1 MPNVLL
7 PGYVRFL
14 RGTKAAFDKIITKDK
29 DTLYFIYDSEDQTK
43 GSLYLGNKLIGGG
56 SGSTTTVT
64 DINDL
69 ANVLISN
76 VQDKQILVYDAS
88 AGKWVNKT
96 PEEIQVEVMTGATA
110 DAAGTSGL
118 VPAPVAGEQDKYLR
132 GDGVWAA
139 PLSDEQLTALGKVDD
154 LETRVGSIETNV
166 GGLSTK
172 VGSLQTQYDNLIKDA
187 PAALDTLKEIADWIS
202 KDETG
207 TQALIQRV
215 TNIETKVTGLQDTV
229 GDIKEF
235 TRYAEGDTIVSILND
250 LDGRMKWSDM
260 DTVQE

>member
-1 MPNVLL
+1 MPNAL

-14 RGTKAAFDKIITKDK
+14 RGTKAAFDKIEIKDI

-56 SGSTTTVT
+56 NGSTATVT

-76 VQDKQILVYDAS
+76 VQDKQILTYDAS
-88 AGKWVNKT
+88 TKKWVNKT
-96 PEEIQVEVMTGATA
+96 PEEIQIEVMTGATA
-110 DAAGTSGL
+110 DTVGTSGL
-118 VPAPVAGEQDKYLR
+118 VPAPAAGAQDKFLR
-132 GDGVWAA
+132 GDGMWAA
-139 PLSDEQLTALGKVDD
+139 PLSDEQLTTLGKVDG
-154 LETRVGSIETNV
+154 LETRVGSIET
-166 GGLSTK
+166 K
-172 VGSLQTQYDNLIKDA
+172 YDNLIKDA
-187 PAALDTLKEIADWIS
+187 PAALDTLKEIADWIT

-229 GDIKEF
+229 GDITKF

-250 LDGRMKWSDM
+250 LDGRIKWSDM

>member
-1 MPNVLL
+1 MPNAL

-14 RGTKAAFDKIITKDK
+14 RGTKAAFDKIEIKDI

-56 SGSTTTVT
+56 NGSTATVT

-76 VQDKQILVYDAS
+76 VQDKQILTYDAS
-88 AGKWVNKT
+88 TKKWVNKT
-96 PEEIQVEVMTGATA
+96 PEEIQIEVMTGATA
-110 DAAGTSGL
+110 DTVGTSGL
-118 VPAPVAGEQDKYLR
+118 VPAPAAGEQDKYLR
-132 GDGVWAA
+132 GDGMWAA
-139 PLSDEQLTALGKVDD
+139 PLSDEQLTTLGKVDG
-154 LETRVGSIETNV
+154 LETRVGSIET
-166 GGLSTK
+166 K
-172 VGSLQTQYDNLIKDA
+172 YDNLIKDA
-187 PAALDTLKEIADWIS
+187 PAALDTLKEIADWIT

-207 TQALIQRV
+207 TQALIRRV

-229 GDIKEF
+229 GDITKF
-235 TRYAEGDTIVSILND
+235 TRYAEGDTVVSILND

>member
-1 MPNVLL
+1 MPNAL

-14 RGTKAAFDKIITKDK
+14 RGTKAAFDKIEIKDI

-56 SGSTTTVT
+56 NGSTATVT

-76 VQDKQILVYDAS
+76 VQDKQILTYDAS
-88 AGKWVNKT
+88 TKKWVNKT
-96 PEEIQVEVMTGATA
+96 PEEIQIEVMTGATA
-110 DAAGTSGL
+110 DTVGTSGL
-118 VPAPVAGEQDKYLR
+118 VPAPAAGEQDKYLR
-132 GDGVWAA
+132 GDGMWAA
-139 PLSDEQLTALGKVDD
+139 PLSDEQLTTLGKVDG
-154 LETRVGSIETNV
+154 LETRVGSIET
-166 GGLSTK
+166 K
-172 VGSLQTQYDNLIKDA
+172 YDNLIKDA
-187 PAALDTLKEIADWIS
+187 PAALDTLKEIADWIT

-207 TQALIQRV
+207 TQALIRRV

-229 GDIKEF
+229 GDITKF
-235 TRYAEGDTIVSILND
+235 TRYAEGDTVVSILND

-260 DTVQE
+260 DTVQG

>member
-1 MPNVLL
+1 MPNALS
-7 PGYVRFL
+7 GYVRFL
-14 RGTKAAFDKIITKDK
+14 RGTKAAFDKIEIKDI

-56 SGSTTTVT
+56 NGSTATVT

-76 VQDKQILVYDAS
+76 VQDKQILTYDAS
-88 AGKWVNKT
+88 TKKWVNKT
-96 PEEIQVEVMTGATA
+96 PEEIQIEVMTGATA
-110 DAAGTSGL
+110 DTVGTSGL
-118 VPAPVAGEQDKYLR
+118 VPAPAAGEQDKYLR
-132 GDGVWAA
+132 GDGMWAA
-139 PLSDEQLTALGKVDD
+139 PLSDKQLTTLGKVDG
-154 LETRVGSIETNV
+154 LETRVGSIET
-166 GGLSTK
+166 K
-172 VGSLQTQYDNLIKDA
+172 YDNLIKDA
-187 PAALDTLKEIADWIS
+187 PVALDTLKEIADWIT

-229 GDIKEF
+229 GDITKF

>member
-1 MPNVLL
+1 MPNAL

-14 RGTKAAFDKIITKDK
+14 RGTKAAFDKIEIKDI

-56 SGSTTTVT
+56 NGSTATVT

-76 VQDKQILVYDAS
+76 VQDKQILTYDAS
-88 AGKWVNKT
+88 TKKWVNKT
-96 PEEIQVEVMTGATA
+96 PEEIQIEVMTGATA
-110 DAAGTSGL
+110 DTVGTSGL
-118 VPAPVAGEQDKYLR
+118 VPAPAAGEQDKYLR
-132 GDGVWAA
+132 GDGMWAA
-139 PLSDEQLTALGKVDD
+139 PLSDEQLTTLGKVDG
-154 LETRVGSIETNV
+154 LETRVGSIET
-166 GGLSTK
+166 K
-172 VGSLQTQYDNLIKDA
+172 YDNLTKDA
-187 PAALDTLKEIADWIS
+187 PAALNTLKEIADWIT

-229 GDIKEF
+229 GDITKF
-235 TRYAEGDTIVSILND
+235 TRYAEGDTVVSILND

>member
-1 MPNVLL
+1 MPNALS
-7 PGYVRFL
+7 GYVRFL
-14 RGTKAAFDKIITKDK
+14 RGTKAAFDKIEIKDI

-56 SGSTTTVT
+56 NGSTATVT

-76 VQDKQILVYDAS
+76 VQDKQILTYDAS
-88 AGKWVNKT
+88 TKKWVNKT
-96 PEEIQVEVMTGATA
+96 PEEIQIEVMTGATA
-110 DAAGTSGL
+110 DTVGTSGL
-118 VPAPVAGEQDKYLR
+118 VPAPAAGEQDKYLR
-132 GDGVWAA
+132 GDGMWAA
-139 PLSDEQLTALGKVDD
+139 PLSDEQLTTLGKVDG
-154 LETRVGSIETNV
+154 LETRVGSIET
-166 GGLSTK
+166 K
-172 VGSLQTQYDNLIKDA
+172 YDNLIKDA
-187 PAALDTLKEIADWIS
+187 PAALDTLKEIADWIT

-215 TNIETKVTGLQDTV
+215 INIETKVTGLQDTV
-229 GDIKEF
+229 GDITKF
-235 TRYAEGDTIVSILND
+235 TRYAEGDTVVSILND

>member
-1 MPNVLL
+1 MPNAL

-14 RGTKAAFDKIITKDK
+14 RGTKAAFDKIEIKDI

-56 SGSTTTVT
+56 NGSTATVT

-76 VQDKQILVYDAS
+76 VQDKQILTYDAS
-88 AGKWVNKT
+88 TKKWVNKT
-96 PEEIQVEVMTGATA
+96 PEEIQIEVMTGATA
-110 DAAGTSGL
+110 DTVGTSGL
-118 VPAPVAGEQDKYLR
+118 VPAPAAGEQDKYLR
-132 GDGVWAA
+132 GDGMWAA
-139 PLSDEQLTALGKVDD
+139 PLSDEQLTTLGKVDG
-154 LETRVGSIETNV
+154 LETRVGSIET
-166 GGLSTK
+166 K
-172 VGSLQTQYDNLIKDA
+172 YDNLIKDA
-187 PAALDTLKEIADWIS
+187 PAALDTLKEIADWIT

-215 TNIETKVTGLQDTV
+215 INIETKVTGLQDTV
-229 GDIKEF
+229 GDITKF

>member
-1 MPNVLL
+1 MPNAL

-14 RGTKAAFDKIITKDK
+14 RGTKAAFDKIEIKYI

-56 SGSTTTVT
+56 NGSTATVT

-76 VQDKQILVYDAS
+76 VQDKQILTYDAS
-88 AGKWVNKT
+88 TKKWVNKT
-96 PEEIQVEVMTGATA
+96 PEEIQIEVMTGATA
-110 DAAGTSGL
+110 DTVGTSGL
-118 VPAPVAGEQDKYLR
+118 VPAPAAGEQDKYLR
-132 GDGVWAA
+132 GDGMWAA
-139 PLSDEQLTALGKVDD
+139 PLSDEQLTTLGKVDG
-154 LETRVGSIETNV
+154 LETRVGSIET
-166 GGLSTK
+166 K
-172 VGSLQTQYDNLIKDA
+172 YDNLIKDA
-187 PAALDTLKEIADWIS
+187 PAALDTLKEIADWIT

-229 GDIKEF
+229 GDITKF

>member
-1 MPNVLL
+1 MPNAL

-14 RGTKAAFDKIITKDK
+14 RGTKAAFDKIEIKDI

-56 SGSTTTVT
+56 NGSTATVT

-76 VQDKQILVYDAS
+76 VQDKQILTYDAS
-88 AGKWVNKT
+88 TKKWVNKT
-96 PEEIQVEVMTGATA
+96 PEEIQIEIMTGATA
-110 DAAGTSGL
+110 DTVGTSGL
-118 VPAPVAGEQDKYLR
+118 VPAPAAGEQDKYLR
-132 GDGVWAA
+132 GDGMWAA
-139 PLSDEQLTALGKVDD
+139 PLSDEQLTTLGKVDG
-154 LETRVGSIETNV
+154 LETRVGSIET
-166 GGLSTK
+166 K
-172 VGSLQTQYDNLIKDA
+172 YDNLIKDA
-187 PAALDTLKEIADWIS
+187 PAALDTLKEIADWIT

-229 GDIKEF
+229 GDITKF
-235 TRYAEGDTIVSILND
+235 TRYAEGDTVVSILND

>member
-1 MPNVLL
+1 MPNALS
-7 PGYVRFL
+7 GYVRFL
-14 RGTKAAFDKIITKDK
+14 RGTKAAFDKIEIKDI

-56 SGSTTTVT
+56 NGSTATVT

-76 VQDKQILVYDAS
+76 VQDKQILTYDAS
-88 AGKWVNKT
+88 TKKWVNKT
-96 PEEIQVEVMTGATA
+96 PEEIQIEVMTGATA
-110 DAAGTSGL
+110 DTVGTSGL
-118 VPAPVAGEQDKYLR
+118 VPAPAAGEQDKYLR
-132 GDGVWAA
+132 GDGMWAA
-139 PLSDEQLTALGKVDD
+139 PLSDEQLTTLGKVDG
-154 LETRVGSIETNV
+154 LETRVGSIET
-166 GGLSTK
+166 K
-172 VGSLQTQYDNLIKDA
+172 YDNLIKDA
-187 PAALDTLKEIADWIS
+187 PAALDTLKEIADWIT

-215 TNIETKVTGLQDTV
+215 INIETKVTDLQDTV
-229 GDIKEF
+229 GDITKF
-235 TRYAEGDTIVSILND
+235 TRYAEGDTVVSILND

>member
-1 MPNVLL
+1 MPNALS
-7 PGYVRFL
+7 GYVRFL
-14 RGTKAAFDKIITKDK
+14 RGTKAAFDKIEIKDI

-56 SGSTTTVT
+56 NGSTATVT

-76 VQDKQILVYDAS
+76 VQDKQILTYDAS
-88 AGKWVNKT
+88 TKKWVNKT
-96 PEEIQVEVMTGATA
+96 PEEIQIEVMTGATA

-118 VPAPVAGEQDKYLR
+118 VPAPAAGEQDKYLR
-132 GDGVWAA
+132 GDGMWAA
-139 PLSDEQLTALGKVDD
+139 PLSDEQLTTLGKVDG
-154 LETRVGSIETNV
+154 LETRVGSIET
-166 GGLSTK
+166 K
-172 VGSLQTQYDNLIKDA
+172 YDNLIKDA
-187 PAALDTLKEIADWIS
+187 PAALDTLKEIADWIT

-229 GDIKEF
+229 GDITKF

>member
-1 MPNVLL
+1 MPNALS
-7 PGYVRFL
+7 GYVRFL
-14 RGTKAAFDKIITKDK
+14 RGTKAAFDKIEIKDI

-56 SGSTTTVT
+56 NGSTATVT

-76 VQDKQILVYDAS
+76 VQDKQILTYDAS
-88 AGKWVNKT
+88 TKKWVNKT
-96 PEEIQVEVMTGATA
+96 PEEIQIEVMTGATA
-110 DAAGTSGL
+110 DTVGTSGL
-118 VPAPVAGEQDKYLR
+118 VPAPAAGEQDKYLR
-132 GDGVWAA
+132 GDGMWAA
-139 PLSDEQLTALGKVDD
+139 PLSDEQLTTLGKVDG
-154 LETRVGSIETNV
+154 LETRVGSIET
-166 GGLSTK
+166 K
-172 VGSLQTQYDNLIKDA
+172 YDNLIKDA
-187 PAALDTLKEIADWIS
+187 PAALDTLKEIADWIT

-207 TQALIQRV
+207 TQALIRRV

-229 GDIKEF
+229 GDITKF
-235 TRYAEGDTIVSILND
+235 TRYAEGDTVVSILND

>member
-1 MPNVLL
+1 MPNVL

-56 SGSTTTVT
+56 NGSTTTVT

-118 VPAPVAGEQDKYLR
+118 VPAPAAGEQDKYLR

-139 PLSDEQLTALGKVDD
+139 PLSDEQLTALGKVDN

-187 PAALDTLKEIADWIS
+187 PAAFDTLKEIADWIS

>member
-1 MPNVLL
+1 MPNAL

-14 RGTKAAFDKIITKDK
+14 RGTKAAFDKIEIKDI

-56 SGSTTTVT
+56 NGSTATVT

-76 VQDKQILVYDAS
+76 VQDKQILTYDAS
-88 AGKWVNKT
+88 TKKWVNKT
-96 PEEIQVEVMTGATA
+96 PEEIQIEVMTGATA
-110 DAAGTSGL
+110 DTVGTSGL
-118 VPAPVAGEQDKYLR
+118 VPAPAAGEQDKYLR
-132 GDGVWAA
+132 GDGMWAA
-139 PLSDEQLTALGKVDD
+139 PLSDEQLTTLGKVDG
-154 LETRVGSIETNV
+154 LETRVGSIET
-166 GGLSTK
+166 K
-172 VGSLQTQYDNLIKDA
+172 YDNLIKDA
-187 PAALDTLKEIADWIS
+187 PAALDTLKEIADWIT

-229 GDIKEF
+229 GDITKF

-260 DTVQE
+260 DMVQE